1 MIDSGRGASRTVD
14 AGGGPQSSR
23 IPSSGPAA
31 PADGS
36 GPVYGSAPDGSPAAS
51 DWQSSIDFPMPDG
64 PAAPP
69 DWSVLAPADGSVP
82 AGPWSPDQP
91 YETDAPQDAD
101 RTDRDPEEAEWAT
114 GDSPA
119 TGDWSAEPLVAP
131 VDFSPADP
139 LALPDWSV
147 STDTAAVPGG
157 APAADGAIDDTLSTN
172 GPLAVDDTLSTDG
185 PLAVDGSEAVG
196 WSVPA
201 ASRAPARPQEAD
213 AGQGGAHGNGPDRDP
228 EGTEQT
234 SEDQD
239 RRYRS
244 NPYVAA
250 DEADSPWEGRSS

>member
-1 MIDSGRGASRTVD
+1 MLFR
-14 AGGGPQSSR
+14 
-23 IPSSGPAA
+23 
-31 PADGS
+31 
-36 GPVYGSAPDGSPAAS
+36 
-51 DWQSSIDFPMPDG
+51 
-64 PAAPP
+64 
-69 DWSVLAPADGSVP
+69 
-82 AGPWSPDQP
+82 
-91 YETDAPQDAD
+91 
-101 RTDRDPEEAEWAT
+101 
-114 GDSPA
+114 
-119 TGDWSAEPLVAP
+119 SAEPLVAP

-147 STDTAAVPGG
+147 STDTVAVPGG

-172 GPLAVDDTLSTDG
+172 G